1 MTQRVALVTGCGKR
15 VGIGSASAR
24 ALAGAGFDVVVA
36 DIALGGTG
44 NDRDRPQD
52 DDRTW
57 NGLESLVVELRAT
70 GRQASWLQGDISS
83 EDDARRLVS
92 ETVARHGRLD
102 ALVNNAG
109 APHGDDRVD
118 IAELSLA
125 AWERVMSVNARGT
138 FLMSREAVPTMR
150 KQRYGRIVN
159 VASAIVRFPL
169 RSRAAYIT
177 SKAAVVGFTTAL
189 ALDVADAGITVN
201 AVCPGSVRTSRALS
215 STRAAG
221 FTDIE
226 AGLAARAK
234 GIPMNRHAD
243 PDEIAATVAF
253 LCSDAAAYITGHS
266 LYIDGG
272 GLPRADN

>member
-1 MTQRVALVTGCGKR
+1 
-15 VGIGSASAR
+15 
-24 ALAGAGFDVVVA
+24 
-36 DIALGGTG
+36 
-44 NDRDRPQD
+44 
-52 DDRTW
+52 
-57 NGLESLVVELRAT
+57 
-70 GRQASWLQGDISS
+70 
-83 EDDARRLVS
+83 
-92 ETVARHGRLD
+92 
-102 ALVNNAG
+102 
-109 APHGDDRVD
+109 
-118 IAELSLA
+118 
-125 AWERVMSVNARGT
+125 
-138 FLMSREAVPTMR
+138 
-150 KQRYGRIVN
+150 
-159 VASAIVRFPL
+159 L